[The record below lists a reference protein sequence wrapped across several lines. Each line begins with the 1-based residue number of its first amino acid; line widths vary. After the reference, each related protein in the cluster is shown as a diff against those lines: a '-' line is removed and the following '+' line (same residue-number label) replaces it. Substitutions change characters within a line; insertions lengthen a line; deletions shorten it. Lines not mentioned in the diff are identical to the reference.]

1 MRTRTTDYGATI
13 VPRFVFQLSHILL
26 LCIFI
31 FPALGVPSE
40 AGAPVCLNPLKVGY
54 NDWPPYAW
62 EDPQGEAQGLDVEL
76 LRAFAE
82 HLGCEV
88 TFINVP
94 AKRSHQMLKS
104 GSLDMMMGAT
114 KTAEREEYALFSAAY
129 RDETV
134 RLFVLDENKDKI
146 RLTQWQDIF
155 SQKLRLLVPISGW
168 YGVDYE
174 RTRQRLEQEHLLIL
188 SPDADK
194 SVQMLTYGRADLIVG
209 DAMAMPYIAS
219 QHQGVR
225 LSPLKPVLD
234 RNQIHLMLSKQTLS
248 SAQLKQFNAAIKALS
263 ANGEIARIVYKWQQI
278 SLAQQT
284 KTSHQFNSLSVQYAD
299 LLTLD

>member
-1 MRTRTTDYGATI
+1 M
-13 VPRFVFQLSHILL
+13 VPRFVFQFSHILL

-31 FPALGVPSE
+31 FPTFGAPSE
-40 AGAPVCLNPLKVGY
+40 AVVSVCLNPLRVGY

-62 EDPQGEAQGLDVEL
+62 RDQQGEAQGLDVEL

-88 TFINVP
+88 IFINVP

-114 KTAEREEYALFSAAY
+114 KTAKREEYALFSAAY
-129 RDETV
+129 RDEEV
-134 RLFVLDENKDKI
+134 RLFVLDEKKDKI
-146 RLTQWQDIF
+146 QLTQWQDIF

-174 RTRQRLEQEHLLIL
+174 HTRQRLEQEHLLIL

-194 SVQMLTYGRADLIVG
+194 SVQMLTYGRADLIIG

-263 ANGEIARIVYKWQQI
+263 TNGEIARIVYKWQQI

-284 KTSHQFNSLSVQYAD
+284 KTSHQFNSLSAQYAD
-299 LLTLD
+299 LLTFD

>member
-1 MRTRTTDYGATI
+1 M
-13 VPRFVFQLSHILL
+13 VPRFVFQFSQILL

-31 FPALGVPSE
+31 FPAFGAPSE
-40 AGAPVCLNPLKVGY
+40 AAVSVCLNPLRVGY

-62 EDPQGEAQGLDVEL
+62 QDPQGEALGLDVEL
-76 LRAFAE
+76 LRAFAK

-88 TFINVP
+88 SFINVP

-104 GSLDMMMGAT
+104 GSLDIMMGAT
-114 KTAEREEYALFSAAY
+114 KTAEREEYAFFSTFY
-129 RDETV
+129 RDEEV

-146 RLTQWQDIF
+146 QLTQWQDIF

-174 RTRQRLEQEHLLIL
+174 QTRQRLEQEHLLIL
-188 SPDADK
+188 SPDPDK

-209 DAMAMPYIAS
+209 DAIAMPYIAS

-225 LSPLKPVLD
+225 LSPLKLVLD
-234 RNQIHLMLSKQTLS
+234 RNQIHLMFSKQTS
-248 SAQLKQFNAAIKALS
+248 SSSQLQQFNAAIKALR

-284 KTSHQFNSLSVQYAD
+284 KTSHQFNSLSAQYAD
-299 LLTLD
+299 LLTIE